1 MEKNAFIKLLF
12 ERAKQ
17 AGFSDCEVY
26 ISTGEEFEVNV
37 FKGEILQ
44 YTSAASEGLGF
55 RGLYN
60 GKMGVSATQVYDEE
74 SADQL
79 IENAL
84 EAAKLIENEDEQ
96 FIYAGD
102 QEYPSVKLYEE
113 SLEQV
118 SAAEKIALAKEIE
131 KAVYAQDEKVK
142 QTEAAEVITMSG
154 SCRIVN
160 TKGLDVSYKSNI
172 AAAYAV
178 PVVADEGKAS
188 SGMGTKH
195 GQDFAV
201 LASEKDEMVAEAV
214 KEAIDFLHAESVPS
228 GEYAVLLRNDAA
240 GSVLRTFSGI
250 FNAENAQKG
259 LSLLKGREGETIA
272 ASCVSIIDDPLRD
285 GSMASS
291 PFDDEGVA
299 TYTKSVVENGVLKT
313 LLHNLK
319 TANKQGVKSTGNAS
333 RAGYSAPVGVSPSNF
348 YIQPGERSMEEM
360 AASIGEGLLITSLQ
374 GLHAGANGISGDFSL
389 GAKGYRIEGGK
400 IGAPVEQITV
410 AGNFFKVLENIVE
423 VGSDLRFGMPGG
435 SVMGSPSL
443 WVKSL
448 AVAGK

>member
-1 MEKNAFIKLLF
+1 MDKNTFIKLLF

-17 AGFSDCEVY
+17 AGFTDCEVY
-26 ISTGEEFEVNV
+26 ISAGDEFEVNI

-60 GKMGVSATQVYDEE
+60 GKMGVSSTEVYDEE
-74 SADQL
+74 SIDQL

-102 QEYPSVKLYEE
+102 KEYPAVQLYSEE
-113 SLEQV
+113 LEQV
-118 SAAEKIALAKEIE
+118 TAARKIALAKEIE
-131 KAVYAQDEKVK
+131 KAVYAQSDKVV
-142 QTEAAEVITMSG
+142 QTEAAEVVTMNA

-160 TKGLDVSYKSNI
+160 TKGLDVSYRSNT

-178 PVVADEGKAS
+178 PVVMDEGKAS
-188 SGMGTKH
+188 SGMGIKS
-195 GQDFAV
+195 GQDFEK
-201 LASEKDEMVAEAV
+201 LASQKDEMAAEAV
-214 KEAIDFLHAESVPS
+214 KEALDFLHAESVPS
-228 GEYAVLLRNDAA
+228 GEYAILLRNDAA

-272 ASCVSIIDDPLRD
+272 ASCLSIIDDPLRD
-285 GSMASS
+285 GSLASS

-299 TYTKSVVENGVLKT
+299 TYTKSIVENGVLKT

-348 YIQPGERSMEEM
+348 YIQPGERTMEEM
-360 AASIGEGLLITSLQ
+360 AAAIGEGLLITDLQ

-435 SVMGSPSL
+435 TVMGAPSL
-443 WVKSL
+443 WIKSL

>member
-1 MEKNAFIKLLF
+1 MEKNTFIELLF
-12 ERAKQ
+12 ARAKQ
-17 AGFSDCEVY
+17 AGFTDCEVY
-26 ISTGEEFEVNV
+26 ISAGDEFEVNI

-60 GKMGVSATQVYDEE
+60 GKMGVSSTEVYDEE
-74 SADQL
+74 SIDQL

-102 QEYPSVKLYEE
+102 GQYPEVRLYSEE
-113 SLEQV
+113 LETV

-131 KAVYAQDEKVK
+131 KAVYAQDAKVV
-142 QTEAAEVITMSG
+142 QTEAAEVVSMSS

-160 TKGLDVSYKSNI
+160 TKGLDVSYRSNV

-188 SGMGTKH
+188 SGMSIKSD
-195 GQDFAV
+195 QDFAA
-201 LASEKDEMVAEAV
+201 LAAKKDEIAAEAV

-240 GSVLRTFSGI
+240 GSVLRTFCGV

-259 LSLLKGREGETIA
+259 LSLLNGREGETIA
-272 ASCVSIIDDPLRD
+272 APCVTIVDDPLRD
-285 GSMASS
+285 GSTASS

-299 TYTKSVVENGVLKT
+299 TYTKNIVENGVLKT

-348 YIQPGERSMEEM
+348 YIRPGARSLEEM
-360 AASIGEGLLITSLQ
+360 AAEMGEGLLITDLQ

-389 GAKGYRIEGGK
+389 GAKGYRIVGGK
-400 IGAPVEQITV
+400 VGAPVEQITV
-410 AGNFFKVLENIVE
+410 AGNFFKVLENIAE

-435 SVMGSPSL
+435 SVMGSPTL
-443 WVKSL
+443 WIKGL